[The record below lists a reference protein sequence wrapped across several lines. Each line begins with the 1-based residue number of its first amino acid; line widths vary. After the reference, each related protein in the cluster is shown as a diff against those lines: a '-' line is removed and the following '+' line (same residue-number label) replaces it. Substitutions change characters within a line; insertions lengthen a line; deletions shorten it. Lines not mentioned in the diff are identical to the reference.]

1 MWPWPAVCS
10 FTKRRGSGG
19 EISLN
24 RSSAARV
31 DVSLTDLRG
40 CAKEKSV
47 FILGWLAYGGA
58 MKFSISILAAAAML
72 ATGCGEK
79 SKTSQAVNE
88 VSNVVTAPVN
98 YLGAVVQAQKYS
110 EKQIDL
116 AYVNQAIQ
124 QFQAGE
130 GRLPKD
136 LNELVEMHY
145 LGKVPAAPFGYK
157 IVYDATA
164 GSIKVVK
171 Q

>member
-1 MWPWPAVCS
+1 MKAFNLFLILTVAV
-10 FTKRRGSGG
+10 
-19 EISLN
+19 L
-24 RSSAARV
+24 
-31 DVSLTDLRG
+31 
-40 CAKEKSV
+40 
-47 FILGWLAYGGA
+47 LA
-58 MKFSISILAAAAML
+58 
-72 ATGCGEK
+72 GCGDG
-79 SKTSQAVNE
+79 SKAAKAVNT
-88 VSNVVTAPVN
+88 VSNLVDAPVN
-98 YLGAVVQAQKYS
+98 YVGAVVQAQKYS

-136 LNELVEMHY
+136 LDEMVAMHY
-145 LGKVPAAPFGYK
+145 LGKIPEAPYGYK